1 MHVFVPLLLQKPAK
15 NSRAKDNNR
24 YLEKRLKWWK
34 NGDLQLLINEA
45 NEIQKR
51 LTEALSIHKKDVTK
65 RFTEAILNGKLSQA
79 TNMINR
85 DSGGLLDVNED
96 VVRALQAKHPKAEI
110 APEDILIKGIPNKVE
125 DVIFE
130 AIDIAVVQKA
140 AKGTNGSGG
149 PTQVDSDA
157 WQHIICSK
165 AYKLQQDF
173 LCDSIARLARRLCT
187 EEVPFQYIESLTACR
202 LIALD
207 KNPGIR
213 PIGIGEILRRIIGKC
228 VMTVTKGDITE
239 SSGPLQTCA
248 GHKAGIEAAIHA
260 MAEIYNDDE
269 TEAILL
275 IDASIAFNSL
285 NRDAAVKNMKFTCPP
300 LAKYVENTYREPS
313 NLYIKGAEGGYIKSE
328 EGYTQ
333 GDNAAM
339 AGYSLGTRPLI
350 DHLLDPEIY
359 GLEEIIRQVWFA
371 DDSAGAGKLK
381 ALLLWWKEI
390 MRIGPKYGYF
400 PNPAKCVLIVKNPKL
415 EKEAEELFGK
425 YNMEFTTGNRHLGAV
440 LGSTQSKVEF
450 ITQKV
455 EEWVDDVK
463 QLAKIATSEPQAAYT
478 GYCNGIQ
485 YRWTFF
491 QRKIPGISELMTPLE
506 NEIRRTLIPALVGR
520 QVSDEERQITALPV
534 RFGGLGIKK
543 PEDDC
548 DAEYKASKKITEE
561 LKEAIIIQAV
571 NFNFKNIS
579 ALEKKKKEVSEARE
593 EIFKA
598 KYNNIIETCNGSTK

>member
-1 MHVFVPLLLQKPAK
+1 M
-15 NSRAKDNNR
+15 
-24 YLEKRLKWWK
+24 
-34 NGDLQLLINEA
+34 NEG

-51 LTEALSIHKKDVTK
+51 LSETLSIQKKDVTK

-85 DSGGLLDVNED
+85 DSGGLLEVDKEVI
-96 VVRALQAKHPKAEI
+96 RSLQAKHPKAKP
-110 APEDILIKGIPNKVE
+110 ATEDILSKGIPKKVE
-125 DVIFE
+125 DAIFE
-130 AIDIAVVQKA
+130 AIDNAVVQKA

-173 LCDSIARLARRLCT
+173 LCDSIARLARCLCT

-260 MAEIYNDDE
+260 MAEIYDDDE

-275 IDASIAFNSL
+275 IDASNAFNSL

-300 LAKYVENTYREPS
+300 LAKYIENTYREPS
-313 NLYIKGAEGGYIKSE
+313 NLYIKGADGGFIKSE

-339 AGYSLGTRPLI
+339 AGYLLGTKPLI

-359 GLEEIIRQVWFA
+359 AQQEAIRQVWFA

-381 ALLLWWKEI
+381 ALLRWWKEI

-400 PNPAKCVLIVKNPKL
+400 PNPAKCVLIVIKDP
-415 EKEAEELFGK
+415 
-425 YNMEFTTGNRHLGAV
+425 
-440 LGSTQSKVEF
+440 
-450 ITQKV
+450 
-455 EEWVDDVK
+455 
-463 QLAKIATSEPQAAYT
+463 QL
-478 GYCNGIQ
+478 
-485 YRWTFF
+485 
-491 QRKIPGISELMTPLE
+491 
-506 NEIRRTLIPALVGR
+506 
-520 QVSDEERQITALPV
+520 
-534 RFGGLGIKK
+534 
-543 PEDDC
+543 
-548 DAEYKASKKITEE
+548 
-561 LKEAIIIQAV
+561 
-571 NFNFKNIS
+571 
-579 ALEKKKKEVSEARE
+579 KKKLKN
-593 EIFKA
+593 FLD
-598 KYNNIIETCNGSTK
+598 STTWSLLQVIVI